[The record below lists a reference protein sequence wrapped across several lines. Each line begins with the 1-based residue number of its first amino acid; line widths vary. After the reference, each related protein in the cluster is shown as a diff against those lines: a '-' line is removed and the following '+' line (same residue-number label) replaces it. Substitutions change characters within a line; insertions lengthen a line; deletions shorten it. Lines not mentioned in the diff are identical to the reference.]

1 MDRST
6 IVMLILVLVSLA
18 AGLVTFGLLR
28 ERGSRSITAGC
39 AAIVVGLAI
48 VGAFVIFSIV
58 RILI

>member
-6 IVMLILVLVSLA
+6 LVMIILVLDSLA
-18 AGLVTFGLLR
+18 AGLVTYGVLR

-39 AAIVVGLAI
+39 AAMVVGLAV

-58 RILI
+58 RIVF